1 MAELGLAPDALRVKL
16 SFGEKLAALHGDVS
30 VPWSKVRGA
39 QVLDRKWWQQLGLRV
54 PGTAVPGLI
63 IAGTYVWRADK
74 AFVYWRRGQQVIQIN
89 LDDAK
94 YTRIVLGV
102 ADAELA
108 ADQVNTALT
117 GC

>member
-1 MAELGLAPDALRVKL
+1 MTELAFAPEALKVKL
-16 SFGEKLAALHGDVS
+16 NLGERLAALHGDVA

-39 QVLDRKWWQQLGLRV
+39 QVLDRKWWQGLGMRV
-54 PGTAVPGLI
+54 PGTALPGLI
-63 IAGTYVWRADK
+63 IAGTFVWRADK

-102 ADAELA
+102 EDAELA
-108 ADQVNTALT
+108 ADQINTALT